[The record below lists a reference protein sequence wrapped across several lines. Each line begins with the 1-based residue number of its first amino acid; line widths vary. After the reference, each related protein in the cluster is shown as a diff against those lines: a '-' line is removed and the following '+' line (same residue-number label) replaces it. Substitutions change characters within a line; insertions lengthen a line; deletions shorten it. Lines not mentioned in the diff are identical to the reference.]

1 MDTDASKKCSIWL
14 VELSRILK
22 PSARLDGFD
31 VSHAQCP
38 PAGLMPSNIHLRIH
52 DCLSEPPSDLL
63 GQYDI
68 IHLQCFNSVV
78 PENDPAPVVRNMLKM
93 LSEYWDPFQ
102 TGMLRLL
109 ADG

>member
-1 MDTDASKKCSIWL
+1 
-14 VELSRILK
+14 
-22 PSARLDGFD
+22 
-31 VSHAQCP
+31 
-38 PAGLMPSNIHLRIH
+38 MPSNIHLRIH

>member
-1 MDTDASKKCSIWL
+1 MDANASDKCSIWL
-14 VELSRILK
+14 VELSRMLK

-38 PAGLMPSNIHLRIH
+38 PAEFMPSNIHLRIH

-63 GQYDI
+63 GHYDI
-68 IHLQCFNSVV
+68 VHLQCFNSVV

-93 LSEYWDPFQ
+93 LSEYRNAF
-102 TGMLRLL
+102 
-109 ADG
+109 